1 MNMRLFQ
8 FLAPILALVMATSA
22 VAQSVCTSC
31 QTVAVVDIQS
41 DRDCRMYESDW
52 GTVVVLQCQRKF
64 REIRDMVETA
74 LRKTNKYAIYERERL
89 YTIANERELA
99 AVGITNGMGFKARL
113 TGVDFLVYGKI
124 TEFST
129 GSSTVSTRGYTE
141 SADDAALAIDLKIVN
156 VRTGRVVYSGDVRE
170 TLVTAQQ
177 YDGASVSTQSSMD
190 GARTA
195 GLLQRAVAIGI
206 AREIAT
212 AGYPMVV
219 ADADPDGREIVINY
233 GSPLLAKGM
242 QVNVY
247 SVGRIITDPVTGAVI
262 ERKMNEAGRYRIT
275 LVTPNSAT
283 AVRVEGGGRVQRSD
297 RVMVHEPEQEAGG
310 VISDR

>member
-1 MNMRLFQ
+1 MRFAQL
-8 FLAPILALVMATSA
+8 LAPLLALVMASSA
-22 VAQSVCTSC
+22 AAQSICASC

-41 DRDCRMYESDW
+41 DRDCRLYENDW
-52 GTVVVLQCQRKF
+52 GDVVVLQCQRKF

-89 YTIANERELA
+89 YTIASERELA
-99 AVGITNGMGFKARL
+99 QVGITNGVGFKARL

-141 SADDAALAIDLKIVN
+141 SSDDAALAIDLKIVN

-177 YDGASVSTQSSMD
+177 YEGASVNTQSSMD
-190 GARTA
+190 AARTA

-219 ADADPDGREIVINY
+219 ADAEPDGSEIVINY
-233 GSPLLAKGM
+233 GAPFLAKGM
-242 QVNVY
+242 DVKVY

-262 ERKMNEAGRYRIT
+262 ERKMAEAGRYRIT
-275 LVTPNSAT
+275 LVTPNTAT
-283 AVRVEGGGRVQRSD
+283 ARRVEGAGRVQRSD
-297 RVMVHEPEQEAGG
+297 RVMVHDPEEESGG
-310 VISDR
+310 VINDL